1 MTSDGQPF
9 AVAKYKSIVEE
20 QVLLSYLTKGG
31 VSYGDSDNMTPYER
45 GLALK
50 VMQEFLDKS
59 KAVKQQTSQ
68 PYSKDPKA
76 RLNA

>member
-50 VMQEFLDKS
+50 VMQEFLDKN
-59 KAVKQQTSQ
+59 KNRGQQTSQ
-68 PYSKDPKA
+68 PYSNDPKA